1 MELKKLV
8 EFWHKHEKN
17 RNLLTPF
24 SLGLMI
30 FFAMQFTAK
39 GFPFPMHMLY
49 SFSVSAD
56 VS

>member
-30 FFAMQFTAK
+30 FFAMQFTEK

-49 SFSVSAD
+49 SFSVFAD